1 MDEFHQK
8 LNERFDSKP
17 KKVRF
22 KISSSYSG
30 RVLKQVY
37 EDGQA
42 VESPQQDYPHS
53 FLHGKFQRRIDSDQ
67 FFSFGEMPDQGV
79 YTPTR
84 LTAQRIS
91 VFKDGSSYSFS
102 NGGHPLFSD
111 FTPGDSKQSS
121 VLDFGKIIIYTSN
134 LRIIRTSQGKKEL
147 AKQMIEER
155 NAFGDDFRSP
165 IASDELQPST
175 LSEDINELYP
185 KATYFQDLGE
195 DSRCPQCEGR
205 GCSPCAVCHGSK
217 LSMLANRFNESI
229 KSLRCPACNV
239 NGLQACRSCTA

>member
-111 FTPGDSKQSS
+111 FTPGDSK
-121 VLDFGKIIIYTSN
+121 VILDFGKIIIYTSN

-175 LSEDINELYP
+175 LN
-185 KATYFQDLGE
+185 
-195 DSRCPQCEGR
+195 SRCPQCEGR

>member
-67 FFSFGEMPDQGV
+67 FFSFGEMPDQEV

-84 LTAQRIS
+84 LTAQRIN
-91 VFKDGSSYSFS
+91 VFKDGNSYSFS

-165 IASDELQPST
+165 IAPDELQPSI